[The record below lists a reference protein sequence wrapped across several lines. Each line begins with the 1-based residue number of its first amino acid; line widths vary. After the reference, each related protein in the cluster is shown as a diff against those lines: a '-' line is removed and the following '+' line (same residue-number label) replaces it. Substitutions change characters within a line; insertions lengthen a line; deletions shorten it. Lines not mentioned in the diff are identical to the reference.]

1 MAMQRRCAAAA
12 LIFAVAGCGGQ
23 MQPASRAG
31 AAQGLGVPAMA
42 RPSKSSPIGH
52 VIIIVQENRTPD
64 NLFQGLKGADIATT
78 GKNSSGE
85 TITLHKV
92 PLEIDYDMDHEHEAF
107 VTEWLNGNMDGFN
120 LDPHNG
126 HCIDAE
132 TCAYGYVP
140 PNENKPYIQM
150 ASQYAFADRMFESNQ
165 GPSFPAHQY
174 IISGTSTT
182 DDTGKYKAADN
193 PYGRNGRASGGGCD
207 SPNPVRVETINA
219 YGQLGN
225 PVFPCFDRETL
236 ADLLDAKAVTWR
248 YYQQSNGTGLWHP
261 FDAIHH
267 IRYGSDYANVVWP
280 SSQVLNDIASGKL
293 AQVSW
298 VSPAGSNSD
307 HSGDRSK
314 GGPAWV
320 SSIVNAIGSSQ
331 YWNNCAIFV
340 VWDDW
345 GGWYD
350 HVKPPIYNSYELGFR
365 VPLIAISPYAKK
377 AYVSETQYEFGSLLK
392 FVEQT
397 YGLGS
402 LNSTDARAN
411 SVSDMFNFS
420 QRPRAFVRIE
430 APRYSVDPSVPD
442 SD

>member
-1 MAMQRRCAAAA
+1 MQWKRAAAA
-12 LIFAVAGCGGQ
+12 LVLAAAGCGGQ
-23 MQPASRAG
+23 MQPAGSAPTGAG
-31 AAQGLGVPAMA
+31 PLLAA
-42 RPSKSSPIGH
+42 PSMIRGTKSSQIKY

-64 NLFQGLKGADIATT
+64 NLFQGLKGADIATS
-78 GKNSSGE
+78 GKNSLGE
-85 TITLHKV
+85 TVQLHKV
-92 PLEIDYDMDHEHEAF
+92 PLEVDYDMEHVHESF
-107 VTEWLNGNMDGFN
+107 VTEWFNGNMDGFN

-126 HCIDAE
+126 HCVDSE

-140 PNENKPYIQM
+140 TTENKPYVQM
-150 ASQYAFADRMFESNQ
+150 ASQYAFADRMFESNE

-182 DDTGKYKAADN
+182 DGTGKYKAADN
-193 PYGRNGRASGGGCD
+193 PYGHRGRPNGGGCD
-207 SPNPVRVETINA
+207 APNTVRVDTINV

-225 PVFPCFDRETL
+225 PVYPCFDRQTI
-236 ADLLDAKAVTWR
+236 ADLLDAKSVTWR
-248 YYQQSNGTGLWHP
+248 YYQQSSGTGLWHP

-267 IRYGSDYANVVWP
+267 IRFGQDYANVAWP
-280 SSQVLNDIASGKL
+280 STQVLTDISTGKL

-298 VSPAGSNSD
+298 VSPAGSDSD
-307 HSGDRSK
+307 HSGDKSN

-320 SSIVNAIGSSQ
+320 SSIVNAIGGSK
-331 YWNNCAIFV
+331 YWSNCAIFV

-350 HVKPPIYNSYELGFR
+350 HVQPPIYNSYELGFR
-365 VPLIAISPYAKK
+365 VPLIAISPYAKQ

-397 YGLGS
+397 YGTPS
-402 LNSTDARAN
+402 LNTTDARAN
-411 SVSDMFNFS
+411 SVSDMFDFR
-420 QRPRAFVRIE
+420 QRPRSFVHIE
-430 APRYSVDPSVPD
+430 APPYTVDPTVPD